1 MPRKIFVL
9 DTSVL
14 LYDKNSIEAFS
25 GNNIVLPMPV
35 LEELDKFKEKPG
47 VIGEAARYVN
57 RFLDSLRDIEYDKKG
72 WKYVEE
78 HDIKIAFDITTLQAD
93 EKIDLDISRNDN
105 KILACALRLKN
116 NHPKKSISLI
126 TKDINLRVKCDALG
140 IWAEDYYKDHIA
152 PELGQYKG
160 YMKIDVDSSIV
171 DDFYKSKVLP
181 SETLEELTQEPIY
194 ENSYI
199 IAKDPITSSS
209 FIAINKNQKILP
221 VKNTGIDD
229 GVRIEARDVEQKFA
243 ISALM
248 DPNIPLVTL
257 TGLAGSGK
265 TFLALMAAISETSYG
280 TLANAI
286 DELSKT
292 EDYDFPKA
300 PRKRI
305 VITRPLQQVGTRDL
319 GYLPGTMQDKMAP
332 WLAPISDNIRQ
343 AFEDA
348 SMFDRMIETGQIE
361 VAPIPYIRGRT
372 FANSIVIVDEAQN
385 ATIHELKTI
394 ITRIGKNSKIILLG
408 DIDQIDTPYIDKRS
422 NGLSIVIDRFKDS
435 SLAAHIHLKKGQRS
449 KLATEASN
457 IL

>member
-1 MPRKIFVL
+1 M
-9 DTSVL
+9 
-14 LYDKNSIEAFS
+14 
-25 GNNIVLPMPV
+25 
-35 LEELDKFKEKPG
+35 
-47 VIGEAARYVN
+47 
-57 RFLDSLRDIEYDKKG
+57 
-72 WKYVEE
+72 
-78 HDIKIAFDITTLQAD
+78 
-93 EKIDLDISRNDN
+93 
-105 KILACALRLKN
+105 
-116 NHPKKSISLI
+116 
-126 TKDINLRVKCDALG
+126 
-140 IWAEDYYKDHIA
+140 
-152 PELGQYKG
+152 
-160 YMKIDVDSSIV
+160 
-171 DDFYKSKVLP
+171 
-181 SETLEELTQEPIY
+181 
-194 ENSYI
+194 
-199 IAKDPITSSS
+199 
-209 FIAINKNQKILP
+209 
-221 VKNTGIDD
+221 
-229 GVRIEARDVEQKFA
+229 
-243 ISALM
+243 
-248 DPNIPLVTL
+248 

-435 SLAAHIHLKKGQRS
+435 ALAAHIHLKKGQRS